1 MYGRHKRILPGSL
14 TLAGALCFLC
24 FFTSFVNG
32 KDPMKL
38 NRVQKFK
45 DVHKGFFSPDGKRVA
60 LLGRTFVDVLETATA
75 RKLFRLEPG
84 KATLLGIG
92 FSPDERS
99 IAIAYRIDGSADT
112 PIKVSVWDVA
122 SRQEKLT
129 LPVEDDDW
137 RRVVDDLSFSPDGRL
152 LASNVG
158 GIARLWN
165 VTTGK
170 EERRFSP
177 PQELGGAEAE
187 RALLSPNGETLAVY
201 FSSQN
206 SAAAHAVVTWNLNT
220 GQTRVLRTEL
230 YRDWRFSSDAK
241 LLVLTA
247 LAQKGQPTEH
257 SVTEIWNLAT
267 GQREKVI
274 EVPREWRGA
283 YTVSFAPNSNLL
295 AIGGFRKFGI
305 FSVERGE
312 LLVTETHHRSG
323 FFEDSELPGQLN
335 RVEFSPDGKT
345 LLSSGEDKTV
355 QLWRVDL

>member
-1 MYGRHKRILPGSL
+1 
-14 TLAGALCFLC
+14 
-24 FFTSFVNG
+24 
-32 KDPMKL
+32 MKL
-38 NRVQKFK
+38 SRLQIFK
-45 DVHKGFFSPDGKRVA
+45 DVHRGFFSPDGKRVA
-60 LLGRTFVDVLETATA
+60 LLGRTFVDILETATT

-84 KATLLGIG
+84 NATLLGIG

-112 PIKVSVWDVA
+112 PIKVSLWDIA

-129 LPVEDDDW
+129 LPVNDDDW

-165 VTTGK
+165 VATGK

-177 PQELGGAEAE
+177 PQELGEAEAE
-187 RALLSPNGETLAVY
+187 RVLLAPNGETLAVY

-206 SAAAHAVVTWNLNT
+206 SPTGHAVVIWNLNT

-241 LLVLTA
+241 LLVVTA
-247 LAQKGQPTEH
+247 LSQKGQPTEH
-257 SVTEIWNLAT
+257 SATEIWNLVT

-283 YTVSFAPNSNLL
+283 YTVSLSPDSNLL
-295 AIGGFRKFGI
+295 AIGGFRKFGV

-312 LLVTETHHRSG
+312 LLVAETHHRRG
-323 FFEDSELPGQLN
+323 FSEDSELPSQLN
-335 RVEFSPDGKT
+335 RVEFSPDGKM
-345 LLSSGEDKTV
+345 LLSSGDDKTV
-355 QLWRVDL
+355 QLWRLDL